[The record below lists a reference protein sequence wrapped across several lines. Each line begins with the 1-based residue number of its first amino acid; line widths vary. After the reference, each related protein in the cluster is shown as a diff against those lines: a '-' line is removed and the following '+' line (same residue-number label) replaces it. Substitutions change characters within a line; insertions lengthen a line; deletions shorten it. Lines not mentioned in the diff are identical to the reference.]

1 MQETSEVDHLNAEG
15 NVVLTQPGRRGVGE
29 KLAYTSEDGRAVLT
43 GKSAR
48 VDDAEKGATMGSQ
61 LTFYSRDD
69 RISVENQQGTG
80 RVRSTHRLTK
90 SKQN

>member
-1 MQETSEVDHLNAEG
+1 M
-15 NVVLTQPGRRGVGE
+15 TQPGRRATGDHMT
-29 KLAYTSEDGRAVLT
+29 YTAEDGRAVLT

-48 VDDAEKGATMGSQ
+48 VEDAEKGATMGAQ

-69 RISVENQQGTG
+69 KITVENQQSTG

-90 SKQN
+90 KQ

>member
-1 MQETSEVDHLNAEG
+1 MAEG
-15 NVVLTQPGRRGVGE
+15 NVVLTQPGRRGVGD
-29 KLAYTSEDGRAVLT
+29 KFAFTAEDGRAVLT

-48 VDDAEKGATMGSQ
+48 IDDQERGTTMGSQ

-69 RISVENQQGTG
+69 KVFVDNQQGTG

-90 SKQN
+90 NK